1 MVLYLFGKANACQPK
16 LGAEFRPGVTEIS
29 PSNPILPV
37 RATSPTTRMSDELI
51 KAAAQGSIVHSW
63 ELHVSAVQG
72 CYCLRRRELRK
83 KCPLWMGTTL
93 CSTALRAE
101 FSLYSSPQLEPFAQ
115 CTACTVVLPTEACS
129 CQGLRSPLGE
139 NSSGWRR
146 VPGVSG
152 RGSEAGGIRDL
163 GGTLLPCLS
172 LCSEWSTL
180 PGSARGKLFR
190 KTTRKKG
197 LRDKGITYANT
208 RRCKTSGLPGE

>member
-1 MVLYLFGKANACQPK
+1 MIHMILYLFGKANACQPK
-16 LGAEFRPGVTEIS
+16 LGAELRPGVTEIS
-29 PSNPILPV
+29 PSNPILPA

-115 CTACTVVLPTEACS
+115 CTACTTVHGGAAN
-129 CQGLRSPLGE
+129 RSLF
-139 NSSGWRR
+139 
-146 VPGVSG
+146 VSG
-152 RGSEAGGIRDL
+152 TEDPSGREFIRK
-163 GGTLLPCLS
+163 
-172 LCSEWSTL
+172 EE
-180 PGSARGKLFR
+180 SARCEW
-190 KTTRKKG
+190 TR
-197 LRDKGITYANT
+197 
-208 RRCKTSGLPGE
+208 E